1 VTSVL
6 PAPARVL
13 VADGAAARADALARL
28 LSGLGYAARALADPA
43 ALARL
48 AGHHV
53 DLVVLDAALP
63 GGSADALLRRR
74 ADDPALRAVPVL
86 VVARADDP
94 EAIARCLALGAD
106 DYVCE
111 PLHPVLLGTRVAAC
125 LERRRLRETGQRSG
139 RELDVGREIQR
150 GFLPA
155 ELPRWPGWEL
165 AASFEAARQ
174 VSGDFYDAFFLAE
187 GALIGVVV
195 GDVCGKGVG
204 ASLFMALFRSLIRAV
219 ATQVVRTGRT
229 AVLGGDDDRLF
240 TALHIANDY
249 IAEEHGAANMFATA
263 FAGVLNPRSGV
274 VRWVNAGHDPALVV
288 APGGGVVARLA
299 PTGPVQL
306 PPSFEFDARVAGRFF
321 AVLRSL
327 YEGPVVCEPRHPS
340 WFEHG
345 ARLLTR
351 YEVAQVAADPPC
363 VPAAGQP
370 GGWTG
375 LAYYR
380 LHGSPRTYW
389 SAYSPEALDKLA
401 ALLRRRGGEVWCV
414 FDNTAAGAAF
424 ENAWYVQHAQ

>member
-1 VTSVL
+1 MTSVL

-13 VADGAAARADALARL
+13 VADGVAARADAVARL
-28 LSGLGYAARALADPA
+28 LSGLGYAARALGDPA

-63 GGSADALLRRR
+63 GGSAEALLRRR

-86 VVARADDP
+86 VVGRADDP

-106 DYVCE
+106 DYACE

-187 GALIGVVV
+187 GALLGVVV

-263 FAGVLNPRSGV
+263 FAGVVNPRSGV

-288 APGGGVVARLA
+288 AAGGGVRERLEPTGPALGLFPGIELTVHEARLA
-299 PTGPVQL
+299 RGETLLVTTDGV
-306 PPSFEFDARVAGRFF
+306 SEARDRAGGFF
-321 AVLRSL
+321 G
-327 YEGPVVCEPRHPS
+327 E
-340 WFEHG
+340 
-345 ARLLTR
+345 ARLEALCG
-351 YEVAQVAADPPC
+351 ASAGS
-363 VPAAGQP
+363 AAGL
-370 GGWTG
+370 TTRVVD
-375 LAYYR
+375 AV
-380 LHGSPRTYW
+380 HAFT
-389 SAYSPEALDKLA
+389 
-401 ALLRRRGGEVWCV
+401 
-414 FDNTAAGAAF
+414 AGAEPADDLTLL
-424 ENAWYVQHAQ
+424 AVHRVSPA